1 MLHNTRCAPKTTTN
15 GRNLQLDG
23 LRALSVI
30 IVLIYHFWPSS
41 VLENADIGHLGV
53 RLFFVLSGYLITGI
67 LLGCRSSMEAG
78 QTDAATNLRRF
89 YIRRFLR
96 IFPPYYALLA
106 LMVIA
111 KFPGV
116 RDTLW
121 WHAGYASNFLFALK
135 GDWTPWVTSHFWT
148 LAVEEQF
155 YLVWPFLILLVPRS
169 RLFAVVIAITL
180 SSPLFRLIGLLAG
193 VNETALCVATPA
205 SFDALGLGSLVAL
218 CADQPA
224 AWRRLSRLGLI
235 SIPLALI
242 LGLIL
247 LVYDRLWLSYV
258 VNETVVALALAY
270 LVAKTAQ
277 GFGGLTGR
285 LLSLPPLQYVG
296 KISYGIYLYH
306 LFVLQAFWK
315 FLSVAH
321 LPMLD
326 KGPLLFLIL
335 TPTTVAMAALSWK
348 LLEQPLNGLKR
359 HFPYQPEGLQGGAES
374 SFLFF
379 SVKARSRRAY
389 TMPIREKNP
398 RS

>member
-1 MLHNTRCAPKTTTN
+1 MRDNTPFVAKAILN
-15 GRNLQLDG
+15 GRNWQLDS
-23 LRALSVI
+23 LRALAVTC
-30 IVLIYHFWPSS
+30 VLIHRFWPTC
-41 VLENADIGHLGV
+41 VLEVAGTGIGHLGV

-67 LLGCRSSMEAG
+67 LLRCRSWMEAG

-106 LMVIA
+106 LMVIRNV
-111 KFPGV
+111 PGV

-121 WHAGYASNFLFALK
+121 WHAGYASNFLFALE
-135 GDWTPWVTSHFWT
+135 GDWKPGDTSHFWS

-169 RLFAVVIAITL
+169 RLVGVVIAITV

-193 VNETALCVATPA
+193 VNETALWVATPA
-205 SFDALGLGSLVAL
+205 SLDALGLGSLVAL

-224 AWRRLSRLGLI
+224 AWRRLTRLGLI
-235 SIPLALI
+235 SVPLAFT
-242 LGLIL
+242 LGVVL
-247 LVYDRLWLSYV
+247 LVYDRLWLGYV
-258 VNETVVALALAY
+258 VNETVVVLALAY

-306 LFVLQAFWK
+306 VFVLQAFWRL
-315 FLSVAH
+315 LSVAR
-321 LPMLD
+321 LPLLD
-326 KGPLLFLIL
+326 KGPLLFLIV
-335 TPTTVAMAALSWK
+335 TSMTVAMAALSWK
-348 LLEQPLNGLKR
+348 FLEQPLNGLKR
-359 HFPYQPEGLQGGAES
+359 YFPYEPKRVQGGADS
-374 SFLFF
+374 SFLVS
-379 SVKARSRRAY
+379 SVKARSR
-389 TMPIREKNP
+389 
-398 RS
+398 